1 MNKIVL
7 VCAGVF
13 VLSSCA
19 TQQRSIGETEIT
31 KWQFGKRGA
40 VSITYDDGSLNQFR
54 KALPIMNN
62 LKIPATF
69 FINTSQISG
78 SQYKGTFIGRPV
90 KTIIAETAAIPT
102 NKDNFFERSS
112 AAGFLGLNGT
122 LEYHIKAGEQFDE
135 GNPGKAY
142 KIIDEL
148 YEKVR
153 LGDFPSLGRTEDGVL
168 ETEGIT
174 WDTIRSYAAQGHE
187 FASHMVTHP
196 YLAALDEENILY
208 ELEKSREE
216 IFNQLGLKH
225 TFSAEVPFGSE
236 NKRAL
241 EYAHKVYPALRN
253 GMPELYLKE
262 LNRGNSENPRSAEME
277 YVQWQR
283 GATTKTSLSFMKS
296 WIDTTSVNDNIWLVL
311 VFHGVD
317 GIGWEAL
324 ASNLLEEYFRYM
336 KSNENNLWIATFG
349 DVTRYMRERM
359 NSIIKTEKKGRK
371 ITVNIINTLD
381 PTIYSIPLTLKTYVP
396 SKWKEVQV
404 KEGSEKR
411 IIRPLY
417 DMRGSYIL
425 YQIIP
430 NTGKIEVTRI

>member
-241 EYAHKVYPALRN
+241 GYAHKVYPALRN

-277 YVQWQR
+277 YIQWQR
-283 GATTKTSLSFMKS
+283 GATTKTSLAFMKS
-296 WIDTTSVNDNIWLVL
+296 WIDTTSVNNNIWLVL

>member
-1 MNKIVL
+1 M
-7 VCAGVF
+7 CAGVF
-13 VLSSCA
+13 VLISCA
-19 TQQRSIGETEIT
+19 AQHRSSGETEIT

-40 VSITYDDGSLNQFR
+40 VSITYDDGTINQFR

-69 FINTSQISG
+69 FINTGQISG
-78 SQYKGTFIGRPV
+78 SQYMGAFIGRPV
-90 KTIIAETAAIPT
+90 KTIIEETATIPT
-102 NKDNFFERSS
+102 NTDNFFERSS

-135 GNPGKAY
+135 GSPEKAY

-153 LGDFPSLGRTEDGVL
+153 LGYFTSSGSAEDGFH
-168 ETEGIT
+168 ETDITT
-174 WDTIRSYAAQGHE
+174 WDEIRIYAAQGHE
-187 FASHMVTHP
+187 FASHMVSHP
-196 YLAALDEENILY
+196 YLAALDEVNILY

-216 IFNQLGLKH
+216 IFNQLGLKY
-225 TFSAEVPFGSE
+225 TFSAEVPFGTE
-236 NKRAL
+236 NERAL
-241 EYAHKVYPALRN
+241 EYARKVYPALRN
-253 GMPELYLKE
+253 RMPELYLKE

-283 GATTKTSLSFMKS
+283 GATTKTSLTLMKS

-311 VFHGVD
+311 VLHGVD

-324 ASNLLEEYFRYM
+324 DINILEEYFRYM

-359 NSIIKTEKKGRK
+359 GSIIKTGRKGRK

-381 PTIYSIPLTLKTYVP
+381 PTMYSIPLTLKTYVP
-396 SKWKEVQV
+396 SKWKKVQV

-411 IIRPLY
+411 IICPQY
-417 DMRGSYIL
+417 DMMGSYIL
-425 YQIIP
+425 YQVIP
-430 NTGKIEVTRI
+430 NAGETEVTRK